1 MLVSYRWLQELCPVD
16 ADVNE
21 VAHRV
26 SLAGLEVEAMEE
38 KGGGLDDVVIA
49 EVRSKAPHPKRD
61 KLTLVRVFDGENEL
75 HVVCGASNVPE
86 PGGRVLFARP
96 GASLPNGMQ
105 IEPRKVGG
113 VESNGMICSEAELD
127 IGADADGIFVVGT
140 EHDALPGTPV
150 ADALDLRDVILD
162 IGLTPNRPDC
172 LGHVGIAREIGVLF
186 GVPYTPRKAAG
197 PRQVF
202 AAGAAFEASQTTT
215 ELGPLWDSQG
225 DTVDTPALP
234 SVTVDI
240 ADADRCPRYGAALVS
255 GVVVGP
261 SPFWLRYRLHN
272 LGLRALSNVVDAT
285 NLILLEWGHPI
296 HGFDLR
302 ELRGAKVVV
311 RLAEEGETMA
321 TLDGVERAFTADD
334 LLICDGEGPVA
345 VAGVMG
351 GLDSEI
357 RDDTQDVLIECAYF
371 EPRSVR
377 RTSRRLGLHTD
388 SSHRFERGVDREAV
402 PSVLASA
409 ASLIAELGGGAAA
422 TTAIDRVAK
431 PYEPKVIG
439 LRPSRASQL
448 LGTSVSKDECMTIL
462 GSIGCRI
469 LSDDDTLIEA
479 EAPSWRPDLQ
489 REVDLIEEVA
499 RVRGYDQIPTAV
511 PRVHPSETGTP
522 GLLKTVDA
530 LRNAA
535 VRAGLYEAINYGF
548 LSTDELRRARV
559 STDAV
564 RLANPLSEERAVMRT
579 SLLPGLT
586 GAAARAQ
593 RHGAREVR
601 LFEIARTFTPSS
613 DDVLPVEET
622 TLAIALAG
630 ERAGWIGGDQ
640 PFDLFDGK
648 GALEAV
654 LDSVFGRTPT
664 LAPGNVPPYMH
675 PRRSAVVL
683 LDSRPV
689 GFVGEIHPDVG
700 DDLELV
706 GRVVYA
712 ELDVAGLYALSEEL
726 GPMQARGLPK
736 FPAVHRDIAMLV
748 RDEFSAG
755 EIADALRDASKGL
768 AESVTLFDLYRG
780 DQIPEGH
787 RSLAFRVTYRDKDAT
802 LTDKRVDKVHAG
814 LSKIARDRFDATL
827 R

>member
-16 ADVNE
+16 ADVADIAE
-21 VAHRV
+21 RI
-26 SLAGLEVEAMEE
+26 SLAGLEVEAMEK
-38 KGGGLDDVVIA
+38 KGEGLDSVVIA
-49 EVRSKAPHPKRD
+49 EVRSKARHPKRD
-61 KLTLVRVFDGENEL
+61 KLTLVRVFDGEDEL
-75 HVVCGASNVPE
+75 DVVCGAANVPD

-96 GASLPNGMQ
+96 GAVLPNGME

-127 IGADADGIFVVGT
+127 IGADHEGIFVVGD
-140 EHDALPGTPV
+140 EHDWHPGTLV
-150 ADALDLRDVILD
+150 AEALDLRDVILD

-186 GVPYTPRKAAG
+186 GTPYTPRKAAG
-197 PRQVF
+197 PREVF
-202 AAGAAFEASQTTT
+202 SAGGAFESGQPTTK
-215 ELGPLWDSQG
+215 LAPLWDAEG
-225 DTVDTPALP
+225 DSVDSPELPAV
-234 SVTVDI
+234 SVEI
-240 ADADRCPRYGAALVS
+240 ADPERCPRYGAALVS
-255 GVVVGP
+255 GVTIAS

-296 HGFDLR
+296 HGFDLHQ
-302 ELRGAKVVV
+302 LRGSKVVV
-311 RLAEEGETMA
+311 RLAHDGEKMA
-321 TLDGVERAFTADD
+321 TLDGVERTFTADD

-351 GLDSEI
+351 GLESEI
-357 RDDTQDVLIECAYF
+357 RDETQDVLIECAYF
-371 EPRSVR
+371 DPRSVR

-388 SSHRFERGVDREAV
+388 SSHRFERGVDPEAV
-402 PSVLASA
+402 PRVLASA
-409 ASLIAELGGGAAA
+409 SALIAELGGGAAA

-431 PYEPKVIG
+431 PYESRVVAI
-439 LRPSRASQL
+439 RPSRATKL
-448 LGTSVSKDECMTIL
+448 LGTAVSKDECMTIL
-462 GSIGCRI
+462 PSIGCRI
-469 LSDDDTLIEA
+469 VSDDDRRIEA

-511 PRVHPSETGTP
+511 PRVHPSEAGTP

-548 LSTDELRRARV
+548 LSTDELKDARV

-564 RLANPLSEERAVMRT
+564 PLANPLSEERSVMRT

-593 RHGAREVR
+593 RHGAHEVR
-601 LFEIARTFTPSS
+601 LFEIARTFEPS
-613 DDVLPVEET
+613 DDVLPVEQT

-630 ERAGWIGGDQ
+630 DRAGWIGGEQ
-640 PFDLFDGK
+640 PFDLYDGK
-648 GALEAV
+648 GVLEAL
-654 LDSVFGRTPT
+654 LDAVFGRTPS
-664 LAPGNVPPYMH
+664 LAPGDVPPYMH
-675 PRRSAVVL
+675 PKRSAIVL
-683 LDSRPV
+683 LESRPV
-689 GFVGEIHPDVG
+689 GVVGEIHPDVA
-700 DDLELV
+700 DDLELQ

-712 ELDVAGLYALSEEL
+712 ELDVAALYDLSEAL
-726 GPMQARGLPK
+726 GPMQAKGLPK

-748 RDEFSAG
+748 KDAFTAG
-755 EIADALRDASKGL
+755 EIAEALQDASKGL
-768 AESVTLFDLYRG
+768 AESVTLFDLYLG
-780 DQIPEGH
+780 DQIPDGH
-787 RSLAFRVTYRDKDAT
+787 RSLAFRVTYRDPDAT

-814 LSKIARDRFDATL
+814 LAKIARERFEATL